1 MSLNNNV
8 IKIGTRKSKLALAQ
22 TQLVIDE
29 IKRKFPDVIM
39 QIVPMSTKGDRLVDK
54 SLVEFGGKA
63 VFVEEF
69 EKAIMTKDIDIAVHS
84 AKDMPMEIMEGLVIA
99 GTLKRACPKDV
110 LIYKEGTNP
119 CEIKE
124 FVVGTSSLRRQYQIK
139 NIYPN
144 ARCQNLRGNINT
156 RLDKLK
162 SGQYD
167 AIILAAAGIQRLGID
182 KEEGLHYEYLS
193 EDDMVPAACQA
204 IIAVQTRKSG
214 KAYEIAKAIN
224 DEETYTQL
232 LCERQVLKELKA
244 GCHEPIGAYS
254 QLDNE
259 NVTITLLEV
268 KGEDNHVIRKKVSG
282 LRENYIEL
290 VKKIISDK

>member
-69 EKAIMTKDIDIAVHS
+69 EKAIMTKDIDMAVHS

-110 LIYKEGTNP
+110 LMK
-119 CEIKE
+119 
-124 FVVGTSSLRRQYQIK
+124 LR
-139 NIYPN
+139 
-144 ARCQNLRGNINT
+144 NLW
-156 RLDKLK
+156 
-162 SGQYD
+162 
-167 AIILAAAGIQRLGID
+167 
-182 KEEGLHYEYLS
+182 
-193 EDDMVPAACQA
+193 
-204 IIAVQTRKSG
+204 
-214 KAYEIAKAIN
+214 
-224 DEETYTQL
+224 
-232 LCERQVLKELKA
+232 
-244 GCHEPIGAYS
+244 
-254 QLDNE
+254 
-259 NVTITLLEV
+259 
-268 KGEDNHVIRKKVSG
+268 
-282 LRENYIEL
+282 
-290 VKKIISDK
+290 